1 MNYDN
6 WISRD
11 LAMERAGRVEEA
23 LDVYEDKVW
32 YEVLRLVEEQY
43 KKHRNQLYDQLINQ
57 VRAEDAAQNFL
68 ESIADE

>member
-1 MNYDN
+1 
-6 WISRD
+6 
-11 LAMERAGRVEEA
+11 MERAGRIEEA
-23 LDVYEDKVW
+23 LDVYEDQVW

-43 KKHRNQLYDQLINQ
+43 KKYRNQLHDQLITQ